1 MILVPAGSN
10 ILFEWAAASNRPT
23 VVILVWSGLPQ
34 IGYRNKAREEA
45 SRGGSLA
52 HRPDIDL
59 ATEVSKLTSQVHLK
73 QMKSGTP
80 KAEFL
85 LVSCRSR
92 CGFFSYKV

>member
-1 MILVPAGSN
+1 M
-10 ILFEWAAASNRPT
+10 
-23 VVILVWSGLPQ
+23 ILVWSRLRQ

-73 QMKSGTP
+73 GLLKQWARIPTGFLQLQM
-80 KAEFL
+80 
-85 LVSCRSR
+85 
-92 CGFFSYKV
+92 FFPTRFNQRRISQINNQLFITAVQLPELMFAD